1 MSERR
6 NKTLRSFSALP
17 GAAASPAPQP
27 SRIRT
32 PPRRRYAP
40 RELDLH
46 GYRVED
52 ALHRLDVFINDAL
65 MAGHREIRVVHGHGT
80 GAVRNALHT
89 YLKTLPVRGFRLG
102 EHGFDEGGSGVTV
115 ITL

>member
-6 NKTLRSFSALP
+6 KTTFRSFSALP
-17 GAAASPAPQP
+17 GAAAGPPVQP
-27 SRIRT
+27 PRIRT
-32 PPRRRYAP
+32 PPRRRHAP
-40 RELDLH
+40 CELDLH
-46 GYRVED
+46 GCRVDD

-80 GAVRNALHT
+80 GAVRNALHA